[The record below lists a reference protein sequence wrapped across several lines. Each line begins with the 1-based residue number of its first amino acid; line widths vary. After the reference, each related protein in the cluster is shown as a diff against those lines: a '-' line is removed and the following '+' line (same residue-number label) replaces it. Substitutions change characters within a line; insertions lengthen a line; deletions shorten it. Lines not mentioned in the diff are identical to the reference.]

1 MCELC
6 RVVGQALAA
15 LAAPPMCQYGRRV
28 RLHPHDAPCANPAA
42 VQSVFGIYGRREPHI
57 PTGVATVELCDA
69 HLADITRALPG
80 QLTKPIEWFE
90 ERR

>member
-15 LAAPPMCQYGRRV
+15 LAAPPLCQYGRRV
-28 RLHPHDAPCANPAA
+28 RLEPHDAPCANPAA
-42 VQSVFGIYGRREPHI
+42 IQLVLGVYGRRAPHI
-57 PTGVATVELCDA
+57 PTGVATVDVCDA
-69 HLADITRALPG
+69 HHADILRALPD

-90 ERR
+90 ESR